1 MDYEEVTSFLGE
13 WGPFQKAIF
22 LLLSLS
28 TVPNGYAG
36 MAMVFLA
43 DTPDHCCQLPYLNAS
58 QQQCNLSVSQAL
70 PLEKSAG
77 GEWAQSRC
85 QRYRWSN
92 DTEAG
97 FGNSTEGCLDGWHF
111 DRGQYESTIVTE
123 VSRKR
128 VICFETNS
136 FPCHSVYADEQLR
149 LWYMLLSKLL
159 TITKLAS

>member
-149 LWYMLLSKLL
+149 L
-159 TITKLAS
+159 